1 MSQALI
7 PIWRVTGPTHFV
19 TKPEWMS
26 FHILREAE
34 KCPLASVLR
43 RSTYTHLW
51 NRSGY
56 PNKPTVSAAI
66 GIIVH
71 SAAQHLMRELMKDG
85 VISSRDEAAIQTLR
99 RLGGFSSVITRE
111 ISLFIQGEQT
121 NPRFQS
127 FASAFE
133 KNLSNKLPRMRE
145 LLQELL
151 SEQEWIV
158 RRPGPS
164 EKPLPDGWSLGPK
177 RHRLRPGTSFEIELR
192 EPEMKWKGRV
202 DAITLLNDSCSI
214 SDLKTG
220 EPSESHIEQLR
231 VYSVLWDGDRDLN
244 PDRLPVSGLKIFY
257 GSSVISLDLP
267 TKETLAEWRS
277 AIVDRTE
284 RAEQELAVSHLQ
296 RVRLQ
301 RTAAVVR

>member
-1 MSQALI
+1 
-7 PIWRVTGPTHFV
+7 
-19 TKPEWMS
+19 
-26 FHILREAE
+26 
-34 KCPLASVLR
+34 
-43 RSTYTHLW
+43 
-51 NRSGY
+51 
-56 PNKPTVSAAI
+56 
-66 GIIVH
+66 
-71 SAAQHLMRELMKDG
+71 
-85 VISSRDEAAIQTLR
+85 
-99 RLGGFSSVITRE
+99 
-111 ISLFIQGEQT
+111 LFIQGEQT

-133 KNLSNKLPRMRE
+133 NLSNKLPRMSE

-158 RRPGPS
+158 RRPGPN
-164 EKPLPDGWSLGPK
+164 EKPLPDGWSLEPK

-202 DAITLLNDSCSI
+202 DAITLFNDSCSI

-257 GSSVISLDLP
+257 GSSVIYLDLP

-284 RAEQELAVSHLQ
+284 RAEQELAVSPPPARPSPENCSGCQVKLLCDEYWKLRAQ
-296 RVRLQ
+296 GLEEPFQDLELNLLSKRGDFGWVAQDTRNGAASRELLFTRPDGRVPYWDELTPGVRIRLTDAHYTD
-301 RTAAVVR
+301 REGETPLVLPTTFSEVVLI